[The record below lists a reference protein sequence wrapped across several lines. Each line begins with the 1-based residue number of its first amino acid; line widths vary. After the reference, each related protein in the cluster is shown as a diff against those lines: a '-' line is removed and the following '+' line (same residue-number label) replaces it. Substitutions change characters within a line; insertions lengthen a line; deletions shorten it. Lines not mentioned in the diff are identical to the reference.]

1 MWIGE
6 HLLRKRRVRVG
17 AALTE
22 SRTDGEISDTAL
34 SEDITETSENISDAK
49 PLTDGDASG
58 AKETAED
65 SDTECDSE
73 REAHDGSSEGESE

>member
-1 MWIGE
+1 MD
-6 HLLRKRRVRVG
+6 RRVPPPQAPCPRRSSTYG
-17 AALTE
+17 I
-22 SRTDGEISDTAL
+22 SNDGEISDTAL

-58 AKETAED
+58 ANETAEN